1 MEGESEVCKDNKM
14 ILNVTTN
21 GRLLM
26 ELNDRQLE
34 EAVKG
39 ITMISL
45 SYDDYKIANL
55 KDLAEYVRLVERLNK
70 V

>member
-1 MEGESEVCKDNKM
+1 
-14 ILNVTTN
+14 
-21 GRLLM
+21 M